1 MTTSQGF
8 VTRLPSAGNPL
19 PDQNTLSCRGDPLAV
34 PRELRPVDRSL
45 VSAQGVKQLPA
56 ASGIDA
62 DLAILTGGENA
73 LAIARELNTEDR
85 SLMPRQRIHK
95 FVLAQTD
102 HYRIGRAAGF
112 DLRQQHPMSVGGN
125 GVEVGLVGEI
135 GNRDAGSPSA
145 VGTP

>member
-19 PDQNTLSCRGDPLAV
+19 PDQNALFRRGGDKFVVGGKRDGEQWRLAFRQRLRQLPFFGGPDPHRFVFACRGDPLAV

-45 VSAQGVKQLPA
+45 VSAQGEKQLPA

-102 HYRIGRAAGF
+102 HY
-112 DLRQQHPMSVGGN
+112 
-125 GVEVGLVGEI
+125 
-135 GNRDAGSPSA
+135 
-145 VGTP
+145 